1 MNIGTRRP
9 TRPEIFCLSSP
20 SKYLLAIVVAMLLL
34 LGLLLPLL
42 LLLLCCCYGLDKVI
56 PESLAFMDSINIS
69 ARSNSKQNNKE
80 HQKFI

>member
-34 LGLLLPLL
+34 LVLL
-42 LLLLCCCYGLDKVI
+42 LLLLCCYYGLDKVI

-80 HQKFI
+80 Y